1 VKTSSRRQRARVLLL
16 PLLVLAGGTPAA
28 AQVLPSE
35 PLVFGAG
42 RVTLSGDVSA
52 TYGCAQVPQQSGAT
66 ASWCGD
72 DTGFFNYTDYDRST
86 LRMLRIDLN
95 TAVRATRQLSIL
107 SDIRTENGAGIR
119 AYGLYLRFHPW
130 EKRGIDIQAGR
141 IPPTF
146 GAFPRRSYATDNLL
160 IGYPLAYQYLTSL
173 RADALPR
180 NADDLLRMRGRG
192 WLASYPIGDPNPAN
206 GMPVV
211 SAFAWDTGVQ
221 LHAASTKIEATAAL
235 TAGSLGRPLFADD
248 NAGKQ
253 IAVRV
258 AARPVA
264 GLIVGASAA
273 RSPYVARSAL
283 DATPPADRTGS
294 FTQSALGAD
303 VEYSRGYYLL
313 RFETILSGW
322 TLPIVGSP
330 DIRLPLRATSTLIEG
345 RYKLRPGLYV
355 AARADRLGFSDVTGD
370 GGRTATWD
378 APISRLEAG
387 LGYSIRRNVQ
397 LKGSVQYD
405 DRDGGRVHRATIVA
419 GQLLYWF

>member
-1 VKTSSRRQRARVLLL
+1 LSRRQRSRALLL
-16 PLLVLAGGTPAA
+16 SLLVLAGGTPAA

-52 TYGCAQVPQQSGAT
+52 TYGCTHVPEQAGVT
-66 ASWCGD
+66 ASWCGE
-72 DTGFFNYTDYDRST
+72 DTGFFTSTDYERST
-86 LRMLRIDLN
+86 LRLLRVDLN
-95 TAVRATRQLSIL
+95 AAVRATSQLSIL

-119 AYGLYLRFHPW
+119 AYGLYVRFHPW

-180 NADDLLRMRGRG
+180 TADDLLRMRGRG
-192 WLASYPIGDPNPAN
+192 WLSSFPIGDANPAN

-211 SAFAWDTGVQ
+211 SAFTWDTGVQ
-221 LHAASTKIEATAAL
+221 VHVASARVEATAAL

-253 IAVRV
+253 IAARV
-258 AARPVA
+258 ATGRVA
-264 GLIVGASAA
+264 GLIIGASAP
-273 RSPYVARSAL
+273 RRPYIPRRAL
-283 DATPPADRTGS
+283 DAALAADRTGS

-303 VEYSRGYYLL
+303 LEYSRAHYLL
-313 RFETILSGW
+313 RLEAIVSDW

-330 DIRLPLRATSTLIEG
+330 AIRLPLRATSTLVEG

-355 AARADRLGFSDVTGD
+355 AARADRLGFSEVTG
-370 GGRTATWD
+370 TAAHTDTWD
-378 APISRLEAG
+378 APVSRVEAG

-397 LKGSVQYD
+397 LKGSVQHNE
-405 DRDGGRVHRATIVA
+405 RDGGRVHRATIVS

>member
-1 VKTSSRRQRARVLLL
+1 VKILSRRRRLGALLL
-16 PLLVLAGGTPAA
+16 PLLVLAGATPAA
-28 AQVLPSE
+28 AQGLPSE
-35 PLVFGAG
+35 PIVFGGG

-52 TYGCAQVPQQSGAT
+52 TYGCAHAPEQAGVATSG
-66 ASWCGD
+66 CD
-72 DTGFFNYTDYDRST
+72 DDSGFFNYTDYDRSA
-86 LRMLRIDLN
+86 LRLARIDLN
-95 TAVRATRQLSIL
+95 AAVRATSRLSIL

-130 EKRGIDIQAGR
+130 EKRDIDIQAGR

-180 NADDLLRMRGRG
+180 NADDVLRMRGRG
-192 WLASYPIGDPNPAN
+192 WLSSFPIGDTSAAN

-221 LHAASTKIEATAAL
+221 LHVASPKVEATAAV

-253 IAVRV
+253 VAVRV

-264 GLIVGASAA
+264 GLIIGGSAA
-273 RSPYVARSAL
+273 RSPYIARSAL
-283 DATPPADRTGS
+283 DAAPAADRTGS
-294 FTQSALGAD
+294 FTQSALGGD

-313 RFETILSGW
+313 RFETVLSDW
-322 TLPIVGSP
+322 TLPIVDSP
-330 DIRLPLRATSTLIEG
+330 AIRLPLRATSTLVEA

-355 AARADRLGFSDVTGD
+355 AARADRLGFSTISGS
-370 GGRTATWD
+370 GGQVDSWD
-378 APISRLEAG
+378 APISRVEAG

-397 LKGSVQYD
+397 VKGSVQHD
-405 DRDGGRVHRATIVA
+405 ERDGGRVRRATFVA

>member
-1 VKTSSRRQRARVLLL
+1 VKTLSRRQRVGALLL
-16 PLLVLAGGTPAA
+16 PLMVLAGGTPAG

-35 PLVFGAG
+35 PLVFGGG

-52 TYGCAQVPQQSGAT
+52 SYACANVPEQAGVST
-66 ASWCGD
+66 SWCGD
-72 DTGFFNYTDYDRST
+72 DTGFFNYTDYDQST
-86 LRMLRIDLN
+86 LRMLRIDIN

-107 SDIRTENGAGIR
+107 SDIRSESGVGIR

-173 RADALPR
+173 RADALPG

-192 WLASYPIGDPNPAN
+192 WLASYPIGNPNPAN

-211 SAFAWDTGVQ
+211 SAFTWDTGVQ
-221 LHAASTKIEATAAL
+221 VHAASTKLEGTAAV
-235 TAGSLGRPLFADD
+235 TNGSLGRPLFIDD

-253 IAVRV
+253 IAGRV

-264 GLIVGASAA
+264 GLIIGVSAA
-273 RSPYVARSAL
+273 RSPYVAQSAIDAIPAANRS
-283 DATPPADRTGS
+283 GS

-313 RFETILSGW
+313 RFETIVSDW
-322 TLPIVGSP
+322 TLPVVDSP
-330 DIRLPLRATSTLIEG
+330 TIRLPLRATSTLIEG

-355 AARADRLGFSDVTGD
+355 AARADRLGFSEITGT
-370 GGRTATWD
+370 GGQTDTWE
-378 APISRLEAG
+378 APVSRVEAG
-387 LGYSIRRNVQ
+387 LGYSLRRNVQ
-397 LKGSVQYD
+397 LKGSVQHD
-405 DRDGGRVHRATIVA
+405 ERDGGRVHRATFIA

>member
-1 VKTSSRRQRARVLLL
+1 LSRRQRARALLL
-16 PLLVLAGGTPAA
+16 PLLVLARGTSAV

-52 TYGCAQVPQQSGAT
+52 TYGCAHVPEQPGVA
-66 ASWCGD
+66 ASWCGED
-72 DTGFFNYTDYDRST
+72 SGFFNYTDYDRST
-86 LRMLRIDLN
+86 LRLVRIDLN
-95 TAVRATRQLSIL
+95 AAVRATSQLSIM

-119 AYGLYLRFHPW
+119 AYGLYVRFHPW

-192 WLASYPIGDPNPAN
+192 WLSSYPIGDLNAAN
-206 GMPVV
+206 GMPLV
-211 SAFAWDTGVQ
+211 SAFTWDTGVQ
-221 LHAASTKIEATAAL
+221 LHWAATKVEATTAV

-253 IAVRV
+253 V
-258 AARPVA
+258 AARVATRPIA
-264 GLIVGASAA
+264 GLIIGASAA
-273 RSPYVARSAL
+273 RSPYIARRAL
-283 DATPPADRTGS
+283 DATPAADRAGS

-303 VEYSRGYYLL
+303 IEYSRAYYLL
-313 RFETILSGW
+313 RFETILSDW

-330 DIRLPLRATSTLIEG
+330 DIRMPLRATSTLVEA

-355 AARADRLGFSDVTGD
+355 AARADRLGFSAVTGSAEHSD
-370 GGRTATWD
+370 TWD
-378 APISRLEAG
+378 APVSRVEAG
-387 LGYSIRRNVQ
+387 LGYSLRRNVQ
-397 LKGSVQYD
+397 LKGSVQHD
-405 DRDGGRVHRATIVA
+405 ERDGGRVHRATMVS

>member
-1 VKTSSRRQRARVLLL
+1 VKILSRRQRVRALLL
-16 PLLVLAGGTPAA
+16 PLLVLASGTPAA
-28 AQVLPSE
+28 GQVLPSE

-52 TYGCAQVPQQSGAT
+52 TYGCAHVPEQAGVA
-66 ASWCGD
+66 ASWCGE
-72 DTGFFNYTDYDRST
+72 DTGFFNYTDYERST
-86 LRMLRIDLN
+86 LRLLRIDLN
-95 TAVRATRQLSIL
+95 AAVRATSQLSIL
-107 SDIRTENGAGIR
+107 SDIRTENGVGIR
-119 AYGLYLRFHPW
+119 AYGLYVRFHPW

-180 NADDLLRMRGRG
+180 TADDLLRMRGRG
-192 WLASYPIGDPNPAN
+192 WLSSFPIGDANPAN

-211 SAFAWDTGVQ
+211 SAFTWDTGVQ
-221 LHAASTKIEATAAL
+221 LHVASTRVEATAAL
-235 TAGSLGRPLFADD
+235 TTGSLGRPLFADD
-248 NAGKQ
+248 NTGKQ
-253 IAVRV
+253 IVARV
-258 AARPVA
+258 AARPAA
-264 GLIVGASAA
+264 GLIIGASAA
-273 RSPYVARSAL
+273 RSPYIARSAL
-283 DATPPADRTGS
+283 DAAPAADRTGS

-303 VEYSRGYYLL
+303 VEYSRAYYLL
-313 RFETILSGW
+313 RFEAIVSDW

-330 DIRLPLRATSTLIEG
+330 NIRLPLRATSTLVEG

-355 AARADRLGFSDVTGD
+355 AARADRLGFSEVTG
-370 GGRTATWD
+370 TAGHADTWD
-378 APISRLEAG
+378 APVSRVEAG

-397 LKGSVQYD
+397 LKGSVQHNE
-405 DRDGGRVHRATIVA
+405 RDGGRVHRATIVS